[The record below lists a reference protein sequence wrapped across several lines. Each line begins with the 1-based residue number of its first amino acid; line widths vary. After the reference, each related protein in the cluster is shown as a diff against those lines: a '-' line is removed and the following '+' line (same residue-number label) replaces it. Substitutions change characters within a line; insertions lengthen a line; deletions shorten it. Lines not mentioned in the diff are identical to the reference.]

1 MKFFLRQFVLAMTW
15 ACAVLLLGEI
25 LMPGLVLPYLNL
37 HLFAVA
43 VLAANLLPLEDG
55 EAPRVWTRVIAVAPI
70 ALLLSGYAYLL
81 LSGHGPSAMLLL
93 VASFVLIGAVAVA
106 IIQPYAKH

>member
-1 MKFFLRQFVLAMTW
+1 VI
-15 ACAVLLLGEI
+15 AVLLLGEI

-37 HLFAVA
+37 HLFVVA

-55 EAPRVWTRVIAVAPI
+55 ETPRVWTRVSAIAPV

-93 VASFVLIGAVAVA
+93 VASILLIVVASVA